1 MATKIQQILEAA
13 PNESVLFGS
22 WLSSQGLDARGQ
34 YAYMKSGWLDRISKG
49 VYKIHGTEPSLFAA
63 VSSYNTQLSKS
74 CVVVAYTALELR
86 GYSHYVSMG
95 KPTAYLFTD
104 KSNKLP
110 SWLLKEEWDMTIKY
124 MTTSFLGDELLGV
137 ETMTINQHELLVSSP
152 ERAMLECLN
161 LPDASSSLL
170 DIYYIM
176 EGLTTLRPKMVQTL
190 LEACTSQKVKR
201 LFLYMAEKAGHS
213 WYKALKLENVN
224 LGTSRFM
231 ITSTGKY
238 INKYNMTISKELA
251 EYE

>member
-1 MATKIQQILEAA
+1 
-13 PNESVLFGS
+13 V
-22 WLSSQGLDARGQ
+22 
-34 YAYMKSGWLDRISKG
+34 
-49 VYKIHGTEPSLFAA
+49 
-63 VSSYNTQLSKS
+63 
-74 CVVVAYTALELR
+74 
-86 GYSHYVSMG
+86 
-95 KPTAYLFTD
+95 
-104 KSNKLP
+104 
-110 SWLLKEEWDMTIKY
+110 LKEEWDMTIKY

-152 ERAMLECLN
+152 ERAILECLN

>member
-1 MATKIQQILEAA
+1 
-13 PNESVLFGS
+13 
-22 WLSSQGLDARGQ
+22 
-34 YAYMKSGWLDRISKG
+34 
-49 VYKIHGTEPSLFAA
+49 
-63 VSSYNTQLSKS
+63 
-74 CVVVAYTALELR
+74 
-86 GYSHYVSMG
+86 
-95 KPTAYLFTD
+95 
-104 KSNKLP
+104 
-110 SWLLKEEWDMTIKY
+110 

-137 ETMTINQHELLVSSP
+137 EYMTVNQHDLLVSSP
-152 ERAMLECLN
+152 ERAILECLN

-176 EGLTTLRPKMVQTL
+176 EGLTTLRPKLVQTL

-231 ITSTGKY
+231 ITPIGKY

>member
-1 MATKIQQILEAA
+1 
-13 PNESVLFGS
+13 
-22 WLSSQGLDARGQ
+22 
-34 YAYMKSGWLDRISKG
+34 
-49 VYKIHGTEPSLFAA
+49 
-63 VSSYNTQLSKS
+63 
-74 CVVVAYTALELR
+74 
-86 GYSHYVSMG
+86 
-95 KPTAYLFTD
+95 
-104 KSNKLP
+104 
-110 SWLLKEEWDMTIKY
+110 MTIKY

-137 ETMTINQHELLVSSP
+137 ETMTINQHDLLVSSP
-152 ERAMLECLN
+152 ERAILECLN
-161 LPDASSSLL
+161 LPDASSFLL

-176 EGLTTLRPKMVQTL
+176 EGLTTLRPKLVQTL

-231 ITSTGKY
+231 ITPIGKY